1 MFRYDGSYD
10 RPNFANFG
18 YPATIEL
25 FRAIL
30 LPHVDHFTRPALNC
44 LLLVFLLCFPLS
56 RVLSFSRYAP
66 LL

>member
-10 RPNFANFG
+10 RPNFANLG

-30 LPHVDHFTRPALNC
+30 LPHVDHFTRLALNC
-44 LLLVFLLCFPLS
+44 TPLSLLIVLPVVSSIVFLS
-56 RVLSFSRYAP
+56 MRP